1 MTDAIGIMDPA
12 FFVGKN
18 VLINWVNEFLQVQ
31 IKKVEEMATGSYYCQ
46 LLDAIYPGKVPL
58 HKVNFFAK
66 FDYEYVKNFKVLQ
79 DIFVQQGI
87 QKYVDVSKLVK
98 AKYQDN
104 LEFFQW
110 MKRFF
115 DTHYAAA
122 TNPYSSTEKRNA
134 AISSYNKGLKH
145 GGSSEVKQTIAP
157 PKAATPASGVK
168 KSATAAKTPAATAA
182 KKPAVTTTTAAAT
195 AKAAVATE
203 NKSAEIEELNSK
215 LDKLKQTIE
224 GLEKERNFYFG
235 KLRSIEVLCQQDETK
250 DAETKAAVLK
260 ILYQT
265 DNEEEFQAPATAEA
279 TDTAAPVEGT
289 VEAAAEVQPDA
300 SADAPVADGD
310 LLGSGNAD
318 DTF

>member
-1 MTDAIGIMDPA
+1 
-12 FFVGKN
+12 
-18 VLINWVNEFLQVQ
+18 
-31 IKKVEEMATGSYYCQ
+31 MASGAYYCQ

-58 HKVNFFAK
+58 HKVNFSAK
-66 FDYEYVKNFKVLQ
+66 FDYEYVKNFKVFQ

-115 DTHYAAA
+115 DTHYAASTTA
-122 TNPYSSTEKRNA
+122 PYAPVEKRNA

-145 GGSSEVKQTIAP
+145 PSSSDAKQTIAP
-157 PKAATPASGVK
+157 PKSAAVPATSAKKPTPTTS
-168 KSATAAKTPAATAA
+168 KTPVSSAAA
-182 KKPAVTTTTAAAT
+182 KKPVSSTTTS
-195 AKAAVATE
+195 AKPVE
-203 NKSAEIEELNSK
+203 NKSAEIDELNSK
-215 LDKLKQTIE
+215 LDKLKQTVE

-265 DNEEEFQAPATAEA
+265 DNEEEFQAPVATDATAQGET
-279 TDTAAPVEGT
+279 TDG
-289 VEAAAEVQPDA
+289 AAAEVQPDA
-300 SADAPVADGD
+300 SVEANAEVVAAVDGGD
-310 LLGSGNAD
+310 LLASGAEES
-318 DTF
+318 F